1 MLTGLPPLISSQT
14 RLLILGSFPGVA
26 SLRAQQYYGH
36 RQNQFWRV
44 LSAVLSNFY
53 DSSPIDISASSYQI
67 RSDWLLSKKLGVWDV
82 YASCQREGSLDSNI
96 RQAVLN
102 DFSTLRTL
110 CPDLQAIA
118 HNGGESFKHA
128 KRVAESMQGYAVRCD
143 GPPLASTAPS
153 GGSVLHEVKSVGVQF
168 HKLPS
173 TSPANASWSF
183 ERKVAAW
190 QDVLEKCGLNG

>member
-26 SLRAQQYYGH
+26 SLQAQQYYEH
-36 RQNQFWRV
+36 PQNQFWRV
-44 LSAVLSNFY
+44 VSAILSNIY
-53 DSSPIDISASSYQI
+53 GSSSIDVCASSYQI
-67 RSDWLLSKKLGVWDV
+67 RSDWLLSERLGVWDV
-82 YASCQREGSLDSNI
+82 YASYRREGSLDSNI

-110 CPDLQAIA
+110 CPNLQAIA
-118 HNGGESFKHA
+118 HNGAESFKHA
-128 KRVAESMQGYAVRCD
+128 KHTQNLGLPV
-143 GPPLASTAPS
+143 
-153 GGSVLHEVKSVGVQF
+153 F
-168 HKLPS
+168 KLPS

-190 QDVLEKCGLNG
+190 HDVFKKCGLDG

>member
-26 SLRAQQYYGH
+26 SLQAQQYYGH
-36 RQNQFWRV
+36 PQNQFWRI
-44 LSAVLSNFY
+44 LSAALGDIYGF
-53 DSSPIDISASSYQI
+53 SPINTCVNSYQI
-67 RSDWLLSKKLGVWDV
+67 RIDWLLSKKLGVWDV

-110 CPDLQAIA
+110 CPNLQAIA

-128 KRVAESMQGYAVRCD
+128 KHTQSLGFPVFR
-143 GPPLASTAPS
+143 
-153 GGSVLHEVKSVGVQF
+153 
-168 HKLPS
+168 LPS

-190 QDVLEKCGLNG
+190 QDVFEKCELNG

>member
-26 SLRAQQYYGH
+26 SLQAQQYYGH
-36 RQNQFWRV
+36 PQNQFWRV
-44 LSAVLSNFY
+44 LSSILSNVY
-53 DSSPIDISASSYQI
+53 GSRLIDMGATSYQL

-82 YASCQREGSLDSNI
+82 YASCQREGSLESSI

-110 CPDLQAIA
+110 CPNLQAIA
-118 HNGGESFKHA
+118 HNGAESFKHA
-128 KRVAESMQGYAVRCD
+128 KQTQNLGFPV
-143 GPPLASTAPS
+143 
-153 GGSVLHEVKSVGVQF
+153 F
-168 HKLPS
+168 KLPS
-173 TSPANASWSF
+173 TSPANASWSL

-190 QDVLEKCGLNG
+190 RDVFEKCGLNG

>member
-1 MLTGLPPLISSQT
+1 MLTGLPPLVSSKT

-26 SLRAQQYYGH
+26 SLQAKQYYGH
-36 RQNQFWRV
+36 PQNQFWRV
-44 LSAVLSNFY
+44 LSAILG
-53 DSSPIDISASSYQI
+53 DIYGFSFINTGASSYQV

-128 KRVAESMQGYAVRCD
+128 KHTQNLGFPVYR
-143 GPPLASTAPS
+143 
-153 GGSVLHEVKSVGVQF
+153 
-168 HKLPS
+168 LPS

-183 ERKVAAW
+183 ERKVTAW
-190 QDVLEKCGLNG
+190 QDVFEQCGFNG